1 MTHSLKRSEALTDV
15 QRARLDALYRIGKNC
30 AHLQRIHLL
39 GVTTVIGFL
48 TPTSSVAGVTVRR
61 ERRWTSAGAT
71 AAGELDRSTAASHC
85 VQRPAGETGRLF
97 STGWSLIAR

>member
-48 TPTSSVAGVTVRR
+48 TPTSSVAGVT
-61 ERRWTSAGAT
+61 SP
-71 AAGELDRSTAASHC
+71 LD
-85 VQRPAGETGRLF
+85 QLRPSSPPGGQ
-97 STGWSLIAR
+97 SV

>member
-48 TPTSSVAGVTVRR
+48 TPTKQGGWRNIAMTPTIPAR
-61 ERRWTSAGAT
+61 ES
-71 AAGELDRSTAASHC
+71 
-85 VQRPAGETGRLF
+85 LF
-97 STGWSLIAR
+97 C